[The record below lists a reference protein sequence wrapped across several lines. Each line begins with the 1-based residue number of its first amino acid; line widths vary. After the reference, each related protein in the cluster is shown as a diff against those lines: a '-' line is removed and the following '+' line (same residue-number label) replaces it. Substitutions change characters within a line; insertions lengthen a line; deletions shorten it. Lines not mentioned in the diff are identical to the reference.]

1 MKEASI
7 ILTTQDLSRQE
18 RTNEGTCETFE
29 HETETG
35 FKLELEEL
43 KMCVGAEWR
52 WSGDGVRDV

>member
-1 MKEASI
+1 MSGKS
-7 ILTTQDLSRQE
+7 QRKE

-43 KMCVGAEWR
+43 KMCVGAEW